1 MSPLVSEQRR
11 QLLEV
16 ARRAVERATEEREYS
31 EIATPAGPLAE
42 PGAAFVTLH
51 VRGRLRGCIGHLG
64 RTDPLANVVAYCAR
78 AAAREDPRFSP
89 IRAQE
94 LKDLEIEISI
104 LSPLRPASPDEIVIG
119 EHGVMVRSGSLRGLL
134 LPQVA
139 TEHKLTRESFLDE
152 ASRKAGLQPGAWRE
166 EGVQLEIFTAEV
178 FSEADFRGETQR
190 KAV

>member
-1 MSPLVSEQRR
+1 MSPLVREYRR

-16 ARRAVERATEEREYS
+16 ARRAVELAAEEREGS
-31 EIATPAGPLAE
+31 ESAAPSGPLAE
-42 PGAAFVTLH
+42 LGAAFVTLH

-64 RTDPLANVVAYCAR
+64 RTDPLGKVVAYCAR

-89 IRAQE
+89 VRAEE

-104 LSPLRPASPDEIVIG
+104 LSPLRSAWPGEVVIG
-119 EHGVMVRSGSLRGLL
+119 EHGVMVRRGSLRGLL

-139 TEHKLTRESFLDE
+139 TEHKLTRERFLDE
-152 ASRKAGLQPGAWRE
+152 ACRKAGLQPGAWRE
-166 EGVQLEIFTAEV
+166 EGTQLEIFTAEV